1 VLSHLPNLEECI
13 QEFARVQTKPGNCLI
28 SAFHPD
34 TIVTAHWRTSLQETD
49 AIYRLP
55 NNSHTRDD
63 YMNALTGAG
72 YKIKQ
77 VIDLRVED
85 VPEGYFPPAMITEHG
100 NKGFCLIVLA
110 QLA

>member
-1 VLSHLPNLEECI
+1 
-13 QEFARVQTKPGNCLI
+13 
-28 SAFHPD
+28 
-34 TIVTAHWRTSLQETD
+34 
-49 AIYRLP
+49 
-55 NNSHTRDD
+55 
-63 YMNALTGAG
+63 MNALTGAG